1 MHLNILNKKS
11 PYIAFHLIK
20 KLSDENTK
28 GTIKTWSRDS
38 NILPYFLD
46 KTIYVYN
53 GIKHYPIR
61 ITKFFYF
68 SNENNSPNFHKLGEF
83 SYTRYFKSHKII
95 EKKIK
100 KKKK

>member
-46 KTIYVYN
+46 KTI
-53 GIKHYPIR
+53 
-61 ITKFFYF
+61 
-68 SNENNSPNFHKLGEF
+68 
-83 SYTRYFKSHKII
+83 
-95 EKKIK
+95 
-100 KKKK
+100 